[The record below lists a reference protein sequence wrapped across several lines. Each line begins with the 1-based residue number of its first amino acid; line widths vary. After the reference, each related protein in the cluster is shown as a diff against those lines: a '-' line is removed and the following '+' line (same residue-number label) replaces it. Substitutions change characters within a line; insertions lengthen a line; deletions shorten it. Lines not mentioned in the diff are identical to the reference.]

1 MISPETILRTE
12 NEAADRAREEGL
24 TPWVP
29 WDEAEIHRVFRG
41 GDGDTVPFIGDR
53 VPEGWEL
60 VDTHFVDTSG
70 FGSPGEP
77 ALTIDSFIRIAEGGL
92 KNARG
97 WASIHQTGPF
107 QVYIGEFKQ
116 DDLEDVEDE

>member
-24 TPWVP
+24 PPWVP
-29 WDEAEIHRVFRG
+29 WDEAEIHRVLRG
-41 GDGDTVPFIGDR
+41 GDGNTVPFIGDH

-77 ALTIDSFIRIAEGGL
+77 ALPIGSFIRIAKGGL

-97 WASIHQTGPF
+97 WASISHGQF